1 MGIFGGLKNL
11 GLGNME
17 EMDLY
22 EEPKHEQTKQKS
34 AAAAPPK
41 PQEKDLIYDRSF
53 VCPVCDSHF
62 TAKIMKSNKARLLGT
77 DRDLRARYDGIDAVK
92 YDVVMCPT
100 CAYAAVIR
108 FFPSV
113 TSYQAKQIKEKIS
126 QNVKL
131 TKYNEE
137 TYSYEQAME
146 RYKLALVNAVV
157 KHAKAGEKAY
167 ICLKSA
173 WLLRGY
179 QESLKEKPDPDQNL
193 IAQLAQQEEEFL
205 ENAYKGFSEARQSE
219 MLPICGMNGITIDY
233 LVAVLAMRFK
243 DYNVA
248 IKLLSVVI
256 TSSGT
261 NARIKDLAR
270 DMKDQIQREL
280 KKQQEA
286 KGSR

>member
-17 EMDLY
+17 GMDLY
-22 EEPKHEQTKQKS
+22 EEPKKEQEKQKPA
-34 AAAAPPK
+34 AAAAPK
-41 PQEKDLIYDRSF
+41 IQEKDLIYDRSF
-53 VCPVCDSHF
+53 VCPVCDSPF

-77 DRDLRARYDGIDAVK
+77 DQDLRARYDGIDAVK
-92 YDVVMCPT
+92 YDVVMCPV
-100 CAYAAVIR
+100 CAYAAIIR

-113 TSYQAKQIKEKIS
+113 TSSQAKLIREKIS
-126 QNVKL
+126 QNVVL
-131 TKYNEE
+131 TKYDEE
-137 TYSYEQAME
+137 IYSYEQAME

-157 KHAKAGEKAY
+157 KRAKAGEKAY

-173 WLLRGY
+173 WVLRGY
-179 QESLKEKPDPDQNL
+179 RESLQESGDYDRNFTDQL
-193 IAQLAQQEEEFL
+193 ERQEEEFL
-205 ENAYKGFSEARQSE
+205 GNAYKGFSEARQSE
-219 MLPICGMNGITIDY
+219 MLPICGMNGITVDY

-261 NARIKDLAR
+261 SPRIKDRAR

-280 KKQQEA
+280 KKQ
-286 KGSR
+286 